1 MTKSLTAALCAVSL
15 FALGS
20 TTVTAQQAKPAAQNF
35 GPDLELQTTAK
46 GPPGDR
52 VVVVGKQIN
61 EFIYWVGAQSQVVAR
76 DRTSE
81 APPEIQ
87 KKPSVG
93 YHRALSAEGII
104 STNPSVFLTDANV
117 GPPAVMEQLKKV
129 GIPIKVMRV
138 GDSMAD
144 SEHLMQEVG
153 QYFGRAQQADAVV
166 ATWQKNMARALEA
179 SKLWANAPKPKVVL
193 VHFGQAMNIFFAITG
208 GPSNEIIKWAG
219 GDNVLA
225 GKKGGQLTPELMAD
239 AQPDIILAHEL
250 AFSRFGSAKAFTQL
264 PGVALTPAGKNLAIH
279 EVNSANTTYY
289 SPRTPFSILQLAK
302 IFHPDVFKAHPELDA
317 LYAELSKIKP

>member
-1 MTKSLTAALCAVSL
+1 MSRAIYTSVCAAFF
-15 FALGS
+15 FAFAGS
-20 TTVTAQQAKPAAQNF
+20 ALAAPQAGAAAKNF
-35 GPDLELQTTAK
+35 GPDTALQTTAK
-46 GPPGDR
+46 GPPGNR

-61 EFIYWVGAQSQVVAR
+61 EFIYWVGAQDQVVAR

-81 APPEIQ
+81 APPAIA

-144 SEHLMQEVG
+144 SEHLMREIG
-153 QYFGRAQQADAVV
+153 QYFGREPRAAAVV
-166 ATWQKNMARALEA
+166 AAWQKNLARVMEA
-179 SKLWANAPKPKVVL
+179 SRLWADAPRPRVVL
-193 VHFGQAMNIFFAITG
+193 VHFGQASNIFFGMTG
-208 GPSNEIIKWAG
+208 GASGAIIRWAG
-219 GDNVLA
+219 GDNVLD
-225 GKKGGQLTPELMAD
+225 GRKSTQLTPELMAD
-239 AQPDIILAHEL
+239 AQPDIILAHQL

-264 PGVALTPAGKNLAIH
+264 PGVALTPAGKNLHIY
-279 EVNSANTTYY
+279 EVNSTNTVYF
-289 SPRTPFSILQLAK
+289 SPRTPYAIMQLAK

-317 LYAELSKIKP
+317 LAAELAKVQP

>member
-1 MTKSLTAALCAVSL
+1 MKNMQYVVCAVFL
-15 FALGS
+15 LALAS
-20 TTVTAQQAKPAAQNF
+20 IASAAPQTKPSASNF
-35 GPDLELQTTAK
+35 GPDMDLQSTAK

-61 EFIYWVGAQSQVVAR
+61 EFVYWVGAQNQVIAR

-81 APPEIQ
+81 APPEIL

-117 GPPAVMEQLKKV
+117 GPPAVMQQLNKV
-129 GIPIKVMRV
+129 GIPIKVMRT
-138 GDSMAD
+138 GEGMAD

-153 QYFGRAQQADAVV
+153 QYFGRERQADAVV
-166 ATWQKNMARALEA
+166 AAWQKNLARVMEA
-179 SKLWANAPKPKVVL
+179 SRLWANEPKPHVVL
-193 VHFGQAMNIFFAITG
+193 VHFGQAMNIFFGITG
-208 GPSNEIIKWAG
+208 GPSNQVIEWAG

-225 GKKGGQLTPELMAD
+225 GKKSSQLTPELMAD
-239 AQPDIILAHEL
+239 AQPDIILAHQL

-264 PGVALTPAGKNLAIH
+264 PGVALTPAGKNLRIY
-279 EVNSANTTYY
+279 EVSSTDTVYY
-289 SPRTPFSILQLAK
+289 SPRTPAAILQLAK
-302 IFHPDVFKAHPELDA
+302 IFHPAVFKAHPELDA
-317 LYAELSKIKP
+317 LYDELAKIKP

>member
-1 MTKSLTAALCAVSL
+1 MIKPLSVLVCAAVLSTVAGVAPAV
-15 FALGS
+15 
-20 TTVTAQQAKPAAQNF
+20 AQNKPAAQNF
-35 GPDLELQTTAK
+35 GPDVKLQTTAK

-81 APPEIQ
+81 APPEIL

-93 YHRALSAEGII
+93 YHRALSAEGVI

-153 QYFGRAQQADAVV
+153 QYFGRTQQADAVI
-166 ATWQKNMARALEA
+166 ATWRKDMARALEA
-179 SKLWANAPKPKVVL
+179 SKLWANAPRPKVVL
-193 VHFGQAMNIFFAITG
+193 VHFGQAQNIFFGITG
-208 GPSNEIIKWAG
+208 GPSNEIIQWAG

-225 GKKGGQLTPELMAD
+225 GRKGAQLTPELMAD
-239 AQPDIILAHEL
+239 AQPDIILAHQL

-264 PGVALTPAGKNLAIH
+264 PGVALTPAGKNLAIY
-279 EVNSANTTYY
+279 EVNSTNTTYY
-289 SPRTPFSILQLAK
+289 SPRTPFAILQLPK

-317 LYAELSKIKP
+317 MYDEFSRIKP

>member
-1 MTKSLTAALCAVSL
+1 MTKSLTAVLCAACL
-15 FALGS
+15 FALGG
-20 TTVTAQQAKPAAQNF
+20 TTASAQQAKPAAKGF
-35 GPDLELQTTAK
+35 GPDVELQTTAK

-61 EFIYWVGAQSQVVAR
+61 EFIYWVGAQDQVIAR

-81 APPEIQ
+81 APPAIMQ
-87 KKPSVG
+87 KPSVG

-144 SEHLMQEVG
+144 SEHLMQEIG
-153 QYFGRAQQADAVV
+153 QYFGRTQQADAVL
-166 ATWQKNMARALEA
+166 ATWQKDMARALEA
-179 SKLWANAPKPKVVL
+179 SKLWANEPKPKVVL
-193 VHFGQAMNIFFAITG
+193 VHFGQAQNIFFGITG

-225 GKKGGQLTPELMAD
+225 GKKGAQLTPELMAD
-239 AQPDIILAHEL
+239 AQPDIILAHQL

-264 PGVALTPAGKNLAIH
+264 PGVALTPAGKNLAIY
-279 EVNSANTTYY
+279 EVNSTNTIYY
-289 SPRTPFSILQLAK
+289 SPRTPFAILQLAK

-317 LYAELSKIKP
+317 MYDEFSKIKP